1 MDYDNLNSNLKYN
14 IEHIMGYADVE
25 TSTDLVNK
33 FILEKAN
40 DHNYEVIDL
49 LDSYYIKKG
58 VAPKAIIHLNTDS
71 NFLHKNLELDQNDG
85 ARIIAG
91 KNIYLFNA
99 IFVIAALLDLSTND
113 FDVLITNNNIQKDI
127 KNYSSLKD
135 IIRSDNV
142 INLNLHQ
149 SRCIADEFSALNLLN
164 IKVPVLRKELEY
176 SFKTFRLSLN
186 NLIGGHTG
194 EDLDKVR
201 VNSIKA
207 TMGLV
212 RKIKSKVDLDILKLQ
227 GGDRYDYIPNFAS
240 VDFAINCQYENEL
253 INTFKIYKN
262 EYIEKNLKYE
272 PDMDIDLSE
281 ITVSNINPISDASF
295 SYLSS
300 FVELIPTGA
309 YAVNSNNNQLISSL
323 NLSTVRTFEDYI
335 NFIIVLRSLSEES
348 MNEML
353 EKVKTAASIS
363 NSKALTVLSLPR
375 WKNSDTSLTE
385 IFTKS
390 YEELT
395 GDQLEVVKT
404 QYSLDSSMIFFDLDV
419 KIVSLGV
426 EYKQRD
432 DNTFFTDLADIIAVI
447 NVIDNVLTHIKI
459 RS

>member
-14 IEHIMGYADVE
+14 IEHTMGYADVG

-363 NSKALTVLSLPR
+363 NSKALTGLSLPR

-419 KIVSLGV
+419 NIVSLGV

-432 DNTFFTDLADIIAVI
+432 DNMFFTDLADIIAVI